1 MFVCLYLPS
10 SGSLVFDTCVG
21 PAVTGT
27 GVSDFGMWA
36 ESWGMG
42 LEGSGGFVVLP
53 GVSSDG
59 ATGLPVLPCVSV

>member
-27 GVSDFGMWA
+27 EVSDFGMWA
-36 ESWGMG
+36 ESVGMG
-42 LEGSGGFVVLP
+42 SEGFVVLP
-53 GVSSDG
+53 GASSDG